1 MSSPSVREARG
12 RGWVRWVALAAACAE
27 PAPEADDPG
36 QVTWRRLNRAEYD
49 NTVRDLF
56 ETEQRPARAFPADDF
71 GYGFSNIGDVLSVS
85 PLHLELYQ
93 GAAEALLAE
102 IASDRVAPVQT
113 VSLPADA
120 ATGLP
125 AVLGQVV
132 VWGAG
137 AARWSF
143 TADAAGSWSIAA
155 DWTPTH
161 GAALAVAIDDQ
172 PPTPLADAAR
182 WTLAAG
188 PHTLTL
194 TVLPGDPAASDPPS
208 ATVRSLTLA
217 GPWDAALPPGPG
229 RARIFTC
236 TPEAIGEPACAEQIV
251 RDFGR
256 RAWRRPLRAAEHA
269 TLLGVYGEA
278 RAAGADWEEGV
289 LWSLNAI
296 LMSPHFLYRVEP
308 QALSGV
314 APLDDWAL
322 ATRLSYFL
330 WSSTPDD
337 ALLDLA
343 DAGRLRDPDVLAG
356 EVRRMLADPKASAL
370 VETLGVE
377 WLYVDAVQD
386 AAPAPEAFPDFD
398 EGLRTSMREEMSRFV
413 GSVLLGGRPMSDLV
427 NGRDTFV
434 DARLAA
440 HYGVSAPSVGFAPIH
455 LPDRPGLLGRAGWLT
470 ALSYPSRTS
479 PVRRGDWVLGHLRC
493 EAPPPPPP
501 GIPALPTDD
510 TGAPD
515 SLRDQM
521 EQHRSDPS
529 CASCHTVMDGIGFG
543 LEHFDGVG
551 AWRDRD
557 PTGAAIDARGTLTDG
572 SAFDGA
578 AALGDLL
585 AADPT
590 VSRCMAQQVF
600 TFALG
605 RPPGV
610 ADLDDLDAIHAAFVD
625 GGLQFEALAT
635 AIVRSYPFRYQGG
648 AP

>member
-1 MSSPSVREARG
+1 
-12 RGWVRWVALAAACAE
+12 
-27 PAPEADDPG
+27 
-36 QVTWRRLNRAEYD
+36 
-49 NTVRDLF
+49 
-56 ETEQRPARAFPADDF
+56 
-71 GYGFSNIGDVLSVS
+71 
-85 PLHLELYQ
+85 LHLELYQ
-93 GAAEALLAE
+93 NAAESLLAE

-113 VSLPADA
+113 VELPADGA
-120 ATGLP
+120 EGVP
-125 AVLGQVV
+125 AVLGQIV
-132 VWGAG
+132 VWGDHT
-137 AARWSF
+137 ARWSF
-143 TADAAGSWSIAA
+143 TADAAGSWTVAA
-155 DWTPTH
+155 DWTPTP
-161 GAALAVAIDDQ
+161 GAVLAIALDDQ
-172 PPTPLADAAR
+172 PPTPLADAAQH
-182 WTLAAG
+182 TLDAG

-194 TVLPGDPAASDPPS
+194 SVVPGDPAAASPPS
-208 ATVRSLTLA
+208 ATVRSLTLR

-229 RARIFTC
+229 RARVFSC

-256 RAWRRPLRAAEHA
+256 RAWRRPLRAAELT
-269 TLLGVYGEA
+269 TLLSVYGEA
-278 RAAGADWEEGV
+278 RTAGADWEEGV
-289 LWSLNAI
+289 LWALQAT
-296 LMSPHFLYRVEP
+296 LMSPSFLYRVEP
-308 QALSGV
+308 QTLPGV
-314 APLDDWAL
+314 APVDDWAL
-322 ATRLSYFL
+322 AARLSYFL

-343 DAGRLRDPDVLAG
+343 DSGRLGDPDVLAG
-356 EVRRMLADPKASAL
+356 EVRRMLADPKATAL
-370 VETLGVE
+370 VDTLGVE
-377 WLYVDAVQD
+377 WLYVDAVRD
-386 AAPAPEAFPDFD
+386 AAPAPEAFPTFD
-398 EGLRTSMREEMSRFV
+398 EGLRASMREEMSRFV

-427 NGRDTFV
+427 NGRETFV
-434 DARLAA
+434 DARLAL
-440 HYGVSAPSVGFAPIH
+440 HYGVEGPTIGFAPVQ
-455 LPDRPGLLGRAGWLT
+455 LPERPGILGRAGWLT
-470 ALSYPSRTS
+470 ALSYPTRTS

-501 GIPALPTDD
+501 GIPALPADD

-551 AWRDRD
+551 AWREQDA
-557 PTGAAIDARGTLTDG
+557 TGAAIDAQGALTDG

-590 VSRCMAQQVF
+590 VSRCMVQQVF

-610 ADLDDLDAIHAAFVD
+610 EDLDDLDAIHAAFVA

-635 AIVRSYPFRYQGG
+635 AIVRSRPFRYQGG